1 MGEAQ
6 QALGLPDAAGRRA
19 AHRLVARLSVTFR
32 RLCADEG
39 GATAVE
45 YGLIVACVTLAIL
58 GGMQFFAGNEVAMYN
73 HISTTI
79 VSATTH

>member
-1 MGEAQ
+1 M
-6 QALGLPDAAGRRA
+6 
-19 AHRLVARLSVTFR
+19 
-32 RLCADEG
+32 
-39 GATAVE
+39 E

>member
-1 MGEAQ
+1 
-6 QALGLPDAAGRRA
+6 
-19 AHRLVARLSVTFR
+19 VTFS

-45 YGLIVACVTLAIL
+45 YGLIVACITLAIL
-58 GGMQFFAGNEVAMYN
+58 GGMQFFAGNETAMYN

-79 VSATTH
+79 VTATTH